1 MVCFM
6 IEEFK
11 VQNFFSIR
19 SEQMINFRCSS
30 DTFMSEEYCVEVKP
44 GLKLLKLGI
53 VYGANASGKSNLLHA
68 IEFFKYM
75 VCNAPKDR
83 SSIIKVI
90 PFKLDDNSCNKH
102 TTMSMTFYIN
112 GEKYILNMEFDD
124 SRFYEESLIV
134 YTSPK
139 GTTLYSRSYNN
150 ETDSSLITFSSKL
163 GLMKKSQDVI
173 IGNTLNNRSVLAAF
187 SVSNIESSKLNDVY
201 SYFSNHI
208 PDVLEP
214 NMILSSYIKRKLEL
228 DKDGSLKNFLLKFLK
243 ASDFNIK
250 NFELSDEEMPIT
262 QEMEKV
268 IQSSPL
274 SDEKKAQMM
283 QKGTIKSSNINFV
296 HTTDD
301 GDHNLP
307 EEYESRGTIR
317 FMGMSVILKQLLK
330 DGHFVMM
337 DEVESSI
344 HYELLSYFLKV
355 FLVNSNKESQLF
367 VTTHDVNL
375 LNEDFI
381 RRDCIL
387 FTEKNGAGE
396 TIVKRLSGM
405 GLHKNLSPYNAYKQ
419 GKLID
424 LPFLGSPY
432 FSLNDDCL

>member
-102 TTMSMTFYIN
+102 TIMSMTFYIN

>member
-1 MVCFM
+1 M
-6 IEEFK
+6 
-11 VQNFFSIR
+11 
-19 SEQMINFRCSS
+19 CSS
-30 DTFMSEEYCVEVKP
+30 D
-44 GLKLLKLGI
+44 
-53 VYGANASGKSNLLHA
+53 
-68 IEFFKYM
+68 
-75 VCNAPKDR
+75 
-83 SSIIKVI
+83 
-90 PFKLDDNSCNKH
+90 
-102 TTMSMTFYIN
+102 
-112 GEKYILNMEFDD
+112 
-124 SRFYEESLIV
+124 
-134 YTSPK
+134 
-139 GTTLYSRSYNN
+139 LYSRSYNN

-432 FSLNDDCL
+432 LSLNDDCL